1 MSLEP
6 DAPGGGGHPSFQ
18 LRARLPSM
26 CSSALG
32 WGAVVMI
39 ALGPSIVGPTV
50 EDPSVR
56 PRLTLLCLT
65 M

>member
-50 EDPSVR
+50 EDPSVEA
-56 PRLTLLCLT
+56 
-65 M
+65 